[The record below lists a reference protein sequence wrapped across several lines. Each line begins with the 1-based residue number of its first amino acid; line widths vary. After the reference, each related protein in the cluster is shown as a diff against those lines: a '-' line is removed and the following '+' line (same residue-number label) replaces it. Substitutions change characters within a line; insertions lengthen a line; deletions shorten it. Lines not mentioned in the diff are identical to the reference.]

1 MSSGSSKCPER
12 AAFVRKQREERAWT
26 QEQLAI
32 VADVTLRTIQ
42 RVEQNGAASPETL
55 MAVAGAFEM
64 EVKQLSAAA
73 LKARAFDPPRV
84 HLLPR
89 LIFGRDLSYLVGG
102 GDQFQVEH
110 DDDED
115 PRSVGAMKGVVQ
127 EIKRDIVRLVDANP
141 TERLSI
147 EDDLSKD
154 LEGMANL
161 GYYIFGIRRV
171 IPGFAN
177 GQSSLVMMVTLYVSH
192 SRSPKLVKDKEKMV
206 IPALLA
212 EVARR
217 AEPLST

>member
-1 MSSGSSKCPER
+1 
-12 AAFVRKQREERAWT
+12 
-26 QEQLAI
+26 
-32 VADVTLRTIQ
+32 
-42 RVEQNGAASPETL
+42 
-55 MAVAGAFEM
+55 M